1 MTHPYEMTSQM
12 IGLQKLIEDG
22 EMDEQTLQDTL
33 EGLEGEI
40 QVKAEGLLAYV
51 ANMGADVDAI
61 DAAIARLR
69 DRRTAITNKQ
79 DALREYLRFNMEQS
93 GIDKITCPLFTITLR
108 KAPDVVVIESE
119 DLIPEEYIKTVITK
133 APMKVDILK
142 ALKGGEHVPG
152 ARLGEGKR
160 GLLIK

>member
-1 MTHPYEMTSQM
+1 MKLYELTAQVK
-12 IGLQKLIEDG
+12 GLQRLMEDG

-33 EGLEGEI
+33 EGLEGDL
-40 QVKAEGLLAYV
+40 QVKADGLLAYV
-51 ANMGADVDAI
+51 SNLGSDVAAI
-61 DAAIARLR
+61 DAEINRLQARRNAIA
-69 DRRTAITNKQ
+69 NHQ
-79 DALREYLRFNMEQS
+79 ESLREYLRFNMEQS

-119 DLIPEEYIKTVITK
+119 DLIPAMYKETVETVKISKEAIKRH
-133 APMKVDILK
+133 LK
-142 ALKGGEHVPG
+142 EGIHVPG